1 MKLFLQVATIL
12 VVLCYPIAVYFGLN
26 YLPQGSIALLLCSL
40 LVLRLFISKQKLKS
54 LMLPLIAGIILTA
67 SSFIAK
73 ANDWLLYYP
82 VVISTCMLLLFAH
95 SLKWGPSIIERLAR
109 LKEPDL
115 PEKAVP
121 YLNKV
126 TLIWCSFFIVNGA
139 IAYYTAQ
146 YASLSAW
153 TLYNGLISYLLMGIL
168 FAGEWLYRTFWL
180 KKI

>member
-1 MKLFLQVATIL
+1 MTLFLQIATTI

-26 YLPQGSIALLLCSL
+26 YLPQGSIALLLCGF
-40 LVLRLFISKQKLKS
+40 LVLRLLINKQKLKS
-54 LMLPLIAGIILTA
+54 LILPILAGIVLTM
-67 SSFIAK
+67 SSYIAK
-73 ANDWLLYYP
+73 MNDWLLYYP

-115 PEKAVP
+115 PDSAIP

-126 TLIWCSFFIVNGA
+126 TLIWCSFFIVNGT

-146 YASLSAW
+146 FASLSTW
-153 TLYNGLISYLLMGIL
+153 TLYNGLISYVLMGIL

-180 KKI
+180 KKR